1 MTPKKTIERKEIP
14 TSNEKPKNLRAQ
26 ILPTEGFAVAVD
38 AKIKSYHATAE
49 EGFAAGLKIKQSFP
63 VVHVAIF
70 DAKEGTRTPIELPAA
85 EKTEG

>member
-1 MTPKKTIERKEIP
+1 MTPKKTIGKKDIQTSSEQP
-14 TSNEKPKNLRAQ
+14 TNLRAQ

-49 EGFAAGLKIKQSFP
+49 EGFAAGLKIKQNFP

-70 DAKEGTRTPIELPAA
+70 DAKEGTRTPIELPVEEKA
-85 EKTEG
+85 E